1 MDACFLDSAWKEGLS
16 MIFLFR
22 KMTALYLLILVG
34 GCVALF
40 ATHNEFRACIWVII
54 CALLAQVLAQK
65 QLTKI
70 NALRRRCE
78 LGKYVEEYE
87 KILARNKKDNMFVSN
102 ARKMAM
108 LNLMLGYIESGR
120 LDDAE
125 RLMFEDGAYIAEE
138 KTKKTLNYRL
148 LYYNYMTDYYMA
160 RGELDK
166 AEESLAVFREL
177 VQEIPTRKPYEDGLR
192 SHHGLK
198 MQLELERG
206 NLWEAEPYYE
216 AMFERLPRVK
226 NLSRMSAVLIYLRIA
241 KIHWWKNER
250 EQLEETV
257 RFVQENGGDSCYGAV
272 AARLL
277 ETEPDHEPILESPDG
292 AKKKEEAAALAYE
305 EEDPPLLDPDEMED
319 PPLLDPEEMERLE
332 HEESRLETDML
343 TEEEKQPIS
352 PEEEEAAEHL
362 EEDAAEEES
371 MLEAEEAP
379 ETPEADAVEEQ
390 DEEKTEK

>member
-1 MDACFLDSAWKEGLS
+1 

-22 KMTALYLLILVG
+22 KMTAAYLVVLVG
-34 GCVALF
+34 GCIALF

-87 KILARNKKDNMFVSN
+87 TILSKNKKDNMFVGN
-102 ARKMAM
+102 ARKMAQ
-108 LNLMLGYIESGR
+108 LNLILGYIESGR

-125 RLMFEDGAYIAEE
+125 RMLFQESLYITEE

-148 LYYNYMTDYYMA
+148 LYYNYLSDYYMA

-192 SHHGLK
+192 SHHGLC

-216 AMFERLPRVK
+216 AMFERLPKVK
-226 NLSRMSAVLIYLRIA
+226 NLSRMSAVLIYLRMA

-277 ETEPDHEPILESPDG
+277 ETQPEREPVLESPEG
-292 AKKKEEAAALAYE
+292 EKKEVAAPVME

-332 HEESRLETDML
+332 HEESRLETDVL
-343 TEEEKQPIS
+343 TEEEKEPIS
-352 PEEEEAAEHL
+352 TEEQEAAEQL
-362 EEDAAEEES
+362 TEEIAQEQS
-371 MLEAEEAP
+371 MLEAEQAP
-379 ETPEADAVEEQ
+379 EAAPEVEDAPEEN
-390 DEEKTEK
+390 KTEE